1 LETEELK
8 VQNYGVQLLHA
19 IGYIYSVKA
28 SEYLAKYNEDI
39 LGMPS
44 FVHRMRLKG
53 RAFSDTFST
62 VKSAVDVHHTFV
74 QLQQAE
80 QTGASEAEKEK
91 LQEEAVKKGT
101 DAIWKGSKLEIES
114 VIKSVCDKSLA
125 DITLEKS
132 TLRKRSEALKI
143 IGEIYENVKPI

>member
-1 LETEELK
+1 MKNMDEEAAAERMSENGGSPDGKDEKKTATKTWEERKEELEEKRRARDERVAHLSENLVRKLNVYIESGPDKFKEVINLETEELK

-62 VKSAVDVHHTFV
+62 GMFLST
-74 QLQQAE
+74 
-80 QTGASEAEKEK
+80 
-91 LQEEAVKKGT
+91 
-101 DAIWKGSKLEIES
+101 AIW
-114 VIKSVCDKSLA
+114 
-125 DITLEKS
+125 
-132 TLRKRSEALKI
+132 RKCS
-143 IGEIYENVKPI
+143 

>member
-1 LETEELK
+1 
-8 VQNYGVQLLHA
+8 
-19 IGYIYSVKA
+19 
-28 SEYLAKYNEDI
+28 
-39 LGMPS
+39 MS
-44 FVHRMRLKG
+44 FKI
-53 RAFSDTFST
+53 S

-114 VIKSVCDKSLA
+114 VVKSVCDKTLA
-125 DITLEKS
+125 DVRAEKVV
-132 TLRKRSEALKI
+132 LRQRSEALKI
-143 IGEIYENVKPI
+143 IGDIYQSVTFM